1 MSSNP
6 FTFRPHLRDTQ
17 IKRETS
23 KLEGLGMIRK
33 PVVSAANSNT
43 RILSGNRQL
52 RGDAA
57 MKSSQ
62 SQESSNCRV
71 SMNIGLNS
79 TRMRELMV
87 QRLQQQGITNQ
98 AVLEAMFRVPRHAF
112 VDQGL
117 ASRAYDDAALPI
129 GLKQTISQPYI
140 VARMV
145 SLALEGSSNNRVL
158 EIGAGCGYQTA
169 VLAELYQQVFAIE
182 RIRGLYY
189 LGEENLSHLPHTS
202 HIHLIYGDG
211 LKGLPHYAPFDAIV
225 IAAAGLE
232 LPQALFEQLAIGG
245 RLIAPLGGARQHLVM
260 FERVGTQRW
269 ERHELEETRFVPL
282 LPGIQ
287 S

>member
-1 MSSNP
+1 MTKNSL
-6 FTFRPHLRDTQ
+6 TYRPHLRDGQ
-17 IKRETS
+17 IKRES
-23 KLEGLGMIRK
+23 AKLEGLGMIRK
-33 PVVSAANSNT
+33 PIVSAANSNT
-43 RILSGNRQL
+43 RILSANRRL
-52 RGDAA
+52 VGDSIKAA
-57 MKSSQ
+57 RPLEQ
-62 SQESSNCRV
+62 SNCRV

-87 QRLQQQGITNQ
+87 HRLQQQGITNS
-98 AVLEAMFRVPRHAF
+98 AVLEAMLAVPRHAF

-129 GLKQTISQPYI
+129 GFKQTISQPYI
-140 VARMV
+140 VSRMV
-145 SLALEGSSNNRVL
+145 SLALEGDTNNRVL

-169 VLAELYQQVFAIE
+169 VLAELYHQVFAIE
-182 RIRGLYY
+182 RIRGLYE
-189 LGEENLSHLPHTS
+189 LGSENLANLPHTS
-202 HIHLIYGDG
+202 NIHLLYGDG

-232 LPQALFEQLAIGG
+232 IPQTLLEQLVVGG
-245 RLIAPLGGARQHLVM
+245 RLIAPVGGARQYLVM
-260 FERVGTQRW
+260 YERVGQQRW

>member
-1 MSSNP
+1 MTKNSL
-6 FTFRPHLRDTQ
+6 TFRPHLRDRQ
-17 IKRETS
+17 IKRETT

-43 RILSGNRQL
+43 RILSGNQRL
-52 RGDAA
+52 GGDTIKTARPLER
-57 MKSSQ
+57 SS
-62 SQESSNCRV
+62 SRV

-79 TRMRELMV
+79 TRMRESMV
-87 QRLQQQGITNQ
+87 YRLQQHGITNQ
-98 AVLEAMFRVPRHAF
+98 TVLEAMLAVPRHAF

-129 GLKQTISQPYI
+129 GFKQTISQPYI

-145 SLALEGSSNNRVL
+145 SLALEGASNNRVL

-169 VLAELYQQVFAIE
+169 VLAEVYHQVFAIE
-182 RIRGLYY
+182 RIRGLFD
-189 LGEENLSHLPHTS
+189 LGSENLTHLPYTS
-202 HIHLIYGDG
+202 HIHLLYGDG
-211 LKGLPHYAPFDAIV
+211 LKGLPQYAPFDAIV

-232 LPQALFEQLAIGG
+232 IPQTLLEQLAIGG
-245 RLIAPLGGARQHLVM
+245 RLIAPVGGDRQYLVM
-260 FERVGTQRW
+260 FERLGQQRW
-269 ERHELEETRFVPL
+269 ERYELEETRFVPL

>member
-1 MSSNP
+1 MASNP
-6 FTFRPHLRDTQ
+6 LTFRPHLRDAQ
-17 IKRETS
+17 IKREAS
-23 KLEGLGMIRK
+23 KLEGMGLIRK
-33 PVVSAANSNT
+33 PMVSAANSNT
-43 RILSGNRQL
+43 RILSGSREL
-52 RGDAA
+52 VGDSIRPARPLE
-57 MKSSQ
+57 Q
-62 SQESSNCRV
+62 PNCRA

-79 TRMRELMV
+79 TRMREVMV
-87 QRLQQQGITNQ
+87 QRLQQQGITHP
-98 AVLEAMFRVPRHAF
+98 AVLDAMLAVPRHAF

-129 GLKQTISQPYI
+129 GFKQTISQPYI

-169 VLAELYQQVFAIE
+169 VLAELYNRVYAVE
-182 RIRGLYY
+182 RIRGLYE
-189 LGEENLSHLPHTS
+189 LGEENLSHMPNTS
-202 HIHLIYGDG
+202 HIHLFYGDG
-211 LKGLPHYAPFDAIV
+211 LKGLPQFAPFDAIV

-232 LPQALFEQLAIGG
+232 LPQTLFEQLTIGG
-245 RLIAPLGGARQHLVM
+245 RLIAPVGGVRQHLVM
-260 FERVGTQRW
+260 FERVAQHHW

>member
-1 MSSNP
+1 MTSNP
-6 FTFRPHLRDTQ
+6 LTFRPHLRDAQ

-23 KLEGLGMIRK
+23 KLEGMGMIRK
-33 PVVSAANSNT
+33 PMVSAANSNT
-43 RILSGNRQL
+43 RILSGSREL
-52 RGDAA
+52 VGDTVKPARPLE
-57 MKSSQ
+57 Q
-62 SQESSNCRV
+62 PNCRV

-87 QRLQQQGITNQ
+87 QRLQQQGISNPS
-98 AVLEAMFRVPRHAF
+98 VLEAMLSVPRHAF

-129 GLKQTISQPYI
+129 GFKQTISQPYI

-145 SLALEGSSNNRVL
+145 SLALEGATNNRVL

-169 VLAELYQQVFAIE
+169 VLAELYNRVYAIE
-182 RIRGLYY
+182 RIRGLYE
-189 LGEENLSHLPHTS
+189 LGMENLSHMQNTS
-202 HIHLIYGDG
+202 HIHLLYGDG
-211 LKGLPHYAPFDAIV
+211 LKGLPQFAPFDAIV

-232 LPQALFEQLAIGG
+232 IPQTLFEQLTIGG
-245 RLIAPLGGARQHLVM
+245 RLIAPVGGVRQHLVM
-260 FERVGTQRW
+260 FERVAQQRW

>member
-1 MSSNP
+1 MTKNSL
-6 FTFRPHLRDTQ
+6 TFRPHLRDRQ
-17 IKRETS
+17 IKRETT

-33 PVVSAANSNT
+33 PIVSAANSNT
-43 RILSGNRQL
+43 RILSG
-52 RGDAA
+52 
-57 MKSSQ
+57 SQ
-62 SQESSNCRV
+62 RIATDGIRAPRPLERSNNRV

-79 TRMRELMV
+79 TRMRESMV
-87 QRLQQQGITNQ
+87 YRLQQHGISNQ
-98 AVLEAMFRVPRHAF
+98 AVLEAMLAVPRHAF

-129 GLKQTISQPYI
+129 GFKQTISQPYI

-145 SLALEGSSNNRVL
+145 SLALEGSSSNRVL

-169 VLAELYQQVFAIE
+169 VLAEVYHQVFAIE
-182 RIRGLYY
+182 RIRGLYE
-189 LGEENLSHLPHTS
+189 LGSENLNHLPYTS
-202 HIHLIYGDG
+202 HIHLMYGDG
-211 LKGLPHYAPFDAIV
+211 LKGLPQYAPFDAIV

-232 LPQALFEQLAIGG
+232 IPQTLLEQLVIGG
-245 RLIAPLGGARQHLVM
+245 RLIAPVGGQRQYLVM
-260 FERVGTQRW
+260 FERVGQQRW

>member
-1 MSSNP
+1 MTNNP
-6 FTFRPHLRDTQ
+6 LTFRPHLRDRQ
-17 IKRETS
+17 IKRETT

-33 PVVSAANSNT
+33 PVVSATNSNT
-43 RILSGNRQL
+43 RILSGSRRL
-52 RGDAA
+52 VGDTV
-57 MKSSQ
+57 KSARPLEQ
-62 SQESSNCRV
+62 PNNRV

-87 QRLQQQGITNQ
+87 QRLQQQGISNQ
-98 AVLEAMFRVPRHAF
+98 AVLEAMLAIPRHAF

-129 GLKQTISQPYI
+129 GFKQTISQPYI
-140 VARMV
+140 VSRMV
-145 SLALEGSSNNRVL
+145 SLALEGASNSRVL

-169 VLAELYQQVFAIE
+169 VLAELYNQVFAIE
-182 RIRGLYY
+182 RIQGLYE
-189 LGEENLSHLPHTS
+189 LGAENLSHLPHTS

-232 LPQALFEQLAIGG
+232 IPQTLLEQLVVGG
-245 RLIAPLGGARQHLVM
+245 RLIAPVGGARQYLVM
-260 FERVGTQRW
+260 FERVAQQRW
-269 ERHELEETRFVPL
+269 DRHELEETRFVPL

-287 S
+287 SY

>member
-43 RILSGNRQL
+43 RILSGSRQL
-52 RGDAA
+52 IGDAA
-57 MKSSQ
+57 IKSSTPLEQ
-62 SQESSNCRV
+62 PSCRV

-98 AVLEAMFRVPRHAF
+98 AVLEAMFTVPRHAF

-145 SLALEGSSNNRVL
+145 SLALEGASNNRVL

-169 VLAELYQQVFAIE
+169 VLAEVYRQVFAIE
-182 RIRGLYY
+182 RIRGLYD
-189 LGEENLSHLPHTS
+189 LAEDNLSHLPHTS

-211 LKGLPHYAPFDAIV
+211 LKGLPLYAPFDAIV

-232 LPQALFEQLAIGG
+232 LPHTLFEQLVIGG
-245 RLIAPLGGARQHLVM
+245 RLIAPLGGVRQRLVM
-260 FERVGTQRW
+260 FERVSEQRW

>member
-1 MSSNP
+1 MTKNSL
-6 FTFRPHLRDTQ
+6 TFRPHLRDRQ
-17 IKRETS
+17 IKREAT

-43 RILSGNRQL
+43 RILSGNQRL
-52 RGDAA
+52 GGGTIKISRPLERA
-57 MKSSQ
+57 
-62 SQESSNCRV
+62 NNRV

-79 TRMRELMV
+79 TRMRESMV
-87 QRLQQQGITNQ
+87 YRLQQHGISNQ
-98 AVLEAMFRVPRHAF
+98 VVLEAMLAVPRHAF

-129 GLKQTISQPYI
+129 GFKQTISQPYI

-169 VLAELYQQVFAIE
+169 VLAESYHQVFAIE
-182 RIRGLYY
+182 RIRGLYE
-189 LGEENLSHLPHTS
+189 LGSENLTHLPHTS

-211 LKGLPHYAPFDAIV
+211 LKGLPEYAPFDAIV

-232 LPQALFEQLAIGG
+232 IPQALLEQLAIGG
-245 RLIAPLGGARQHLVM
+245 RLIAPVGGTRQYLVM
-260 FERVGTQRW
+260 FERVGQQRW

-282 LPGIQ
+282 LSGIQ
-287 S
+287 P